1 MSSRGRLS
9 VRESASSS
17 GEGTTTASSSGEGTT
32 SLGERRNAAETTGIT
47 NLGTGTQKGT
57 GTQTGTEIRML
68 QAAARAGA
76 GAEAGP
82 QEMRADKTE
91 GSGGEAAAGAEAD
104 TEAGHTGTGA
114 GNEAA
119 AGTVLA
125 ARRVVAPENG
135 GGSTAVADARRPHIL
150 AATYTVAKARF
161 AVPLPAGDDHSTSVV
176 ERYQCHTH
184 TPTHTPAQTH
194 VHAFAYIHTHT
205 QVRVAHGSVGVGGE
219 ACSAAAV
226 LCSRVMARL
235 SGEQRRGHRV
245 RA

>member
-17 GEGTTTASSSGEGTT
+17 GKG
-32 SLGERRNAAETTGIT
+32 RNAAETNGIT

-104 TEAGHTGTGA
+104 TEAGHTGTGD

-161 AVPLPAGDDHSTSVV
+161 AVPLPAGA
-176 ERYQCHTH
+176 RHT
-184 TPTHTPAQTH
+184 
-194 VHAFAYIHTHT
+194 
-205 QVRVAHGSVGVGGE
+205 GGGVGGARVGAGRDIDAHALQRE
-219 ACSAAAV
+219 RTLPLVDMLLRATWLWPIRQPLDAA
-226 LCSRVMARL
+226 L
-235 SGEQRRGHRV
+235 
-245 RA
+245 

>member
-1 MSSRGRLS
+1 
-9 VRESASSS
+9 
-17 GEGTTTASSSGEGTT
+17 
-32 SLGERRNAAETTGIT
+32 
-47 NLGTGTQKGT
+47 
-57 GTQTGTEIRML
+57 ML

-104 TEAGHTGTGA
+104 TEAGHTGTGDGNEA
-114 GNEAA
+114 AAGTVLAARRVVAPENGGGSTAVAGDGNEAA

-161 AVPLPAGDDHSTSVV
+161 AVPLPAGA
-176 ERYQCHTH
+176 RHT
-184 TPTHTPAQTH
+184 
-194 VHAFAYIHTHT
+194 
-205 QVRVAHGSVGVGGE
+205 GGGVGGARVGAGRDIDAHALQHE
-219 ACSAAAV
+219 RTLTLVDMLLRATWLWPIRQPLDAA
-226 LCSRVMARL
+226 L
-235 SGEQRRGHRV
+235 
-245 RA
+245 

>member
-1 MSSRGRLS
+1 MNECVFMYIHRYDLAMG
-9 VRESASSS
+9 V
-17 GEGTTTASSSGEGTT
+17 
-32 SLGERRNAAETTGIT
+32 
-47 NLGTGTQKGT
+47 
-57 GTQTGTEIRML
+57 
-68 QAAARAGA
+68 
-76 GAEAGP
+76 AGP
-82 QEMRADKTE
+82 EWGVA
-91 GSGGEAAAGAEAD
+91 GGMYAAGGCDE
-104 TEAGHTGTGA
+104 
-114 GNEAA
+114 
-119 AGTVLA
+119 
-125 ARRVVAPENG
+125 
-135 GGSTAVADARRPHIL
+135 
-150 AATYTVAKARF
+150 
-161 AVPLPAGDDHSTSVV
+161 DDHCTSVV

>member
-17 GEGTTTASSSGEGTT
+17 GKG
-32 SLGERRNAAETTGIT
+32 RNAAETNGIT

-91 GSGGEAAAGAEAD
+91 GSGGEATAGAEAD
-104 TEAGHTGTGA
+104 TEAGHTGTGD